1 MKKKLTKRVLGLTL
15 SIAVAASFAGCGEKS
30 TEESANVA
38 ETKTTEQSSNL
49 AVNTE
54 DTEAAE
60 QETQESGNADV
71 PEVVNLGVQT
81 LITPELIARYEKI
94 YEEYLGTEVN
104 IVQFDSG
111 ADVNKAFSGN
121 SIDIASLGTSPASI
135 GIANDLGYEVFW
147 FYDVIGSAES
157 LIASKDSGVESVSDL
172 KGRKVATPFAST
184 AHYSLLNAL
193 SLEGV
198 EPGDVEL
205 LDMQPDDIYAAWKRG
220 DIDAAYVWNPVLGEL
235 NKDEGQIITD
245 SGKLAEQGI
254 VTADLGV
261 VSKDFAEKYPNV
273 VTNYVKAQLYAY
285 DIYSNDLDT
294 AVADI
299 ASVAD
304 ITTEDA
310 ASQVKDFTYLSGEE
324 QITDAYL
331 GTKDAKGK
339 LAETLKATA
348 DFLVEQGSID
358 SAPELNVFE
367 DGITGEFIEK
377 ALSETK

>member
-1 MKKKLTKRVLGLTL
+1 MKAKLTKRLFGLTL
-15 SIAVAASFAGCGEKS
+15 SAALAVSFIGCGSATAEGTADT
-30 TEESANVA
+30 TEQ
-38 ETKTTEQSSNL
+38 TTTEQSSTL

-54 DTEAAE
+54 DTET
-60 QETQESGNADV
+60 ETQKTVDGEV

-81 LITPELIARYEKI
+81 LITPELVARYEKI

-104 IVQFDSG
+104 IIQFDSG
-111 ADVNKAFSGN
+111 VDVNKAFSSG
-121 SIDIASLGTSPASI
+121 SLDIASIGTSPVSI

-157 LIASKDSGVESVSDL
+157 LIASKTSGAQTVEDL
-172 KGRKVATPFAST
+172 KGLKVATPFAST
-184 AHYSLLNAL
+184 AHYSLLNAF
-193 SLEGV
+193 SLAGIETS
-198 EPGDVEL
+198 DVEL

-235 NKDEGQIITD
+235 KKDGGQIIAD

-261 VSKDFAEKYPNV
+261 VRKEFAEKYPDV

-285 DIYSNDLDT
+285 DIYSNDSDT
-294 AVADI
+294 AVEEI

-304 ITTEDA
+304 ISVEDA
-310 ASQVKDFTYLSGEE
+310 ASQVNDFTYLSGEE
-324 QITDAYL
+324 QLKEAYL
-331 GTKDAKGK
+331 GTKNAKGK

-348 DFLVEQGSID
+348 DFLAEQGSIE
-358 SAPELNVFE
+358 SAPELSAFE
-367 DGITGEFIEK
+367 EGITGEFIEN
-377 ALSETK
+377 ALADTE